1 MYSKFCTINQLK
13 DILNSEKEIKG
24 FNISITQTAT
34 FEILIWIENYEL
46 EDRINNYIE
55 EKTSNLE
62 YEDDQRFIEKIEFII
77 DEEVDEDNELKED
90 LLKHKIETSIY
101 PHLNSWIG
109 KKRGEKLNINAPI
122 ITFYSYKG
130 GVGRST
136 ALSIVARQLS
146 EVYDKKVAIL
156 DFDVEAPG
164 QYYLFKSE
172 SAAKYGIIDYLR
184 HQLHLER
191 DLSEEELKNYY
202 TEINKDKGQ
211 IYLFNT
217 YGSSKNYLDKVAYV
231 DFDMFVRSKR
241 NYVDVLL
248 KNIDEMVKPD
258 VILIDSRTGFS
269 EISGIFINN
278 SDLVNVFLGFSGQND
293 FGIETILENYI
304 RNSKKPVYA
313 PNYIFNYSVL
323 PEEKSEEDYE
333 KSRNTLID
341 RTYQIMRKV
350 FGERLHD
357 PDFGENAL
365 NFNFIYRHK
374 LLENNSSKNLDD
386 FTAID
391 SFELGTENENF
402 ENIMNKYKDMII
414 SQFFN
419 GKSREF
425 KLVKNDD
432 VEEYKLIWEKII
444 QLMNIKSNDTVIEL
458 KKDDIRIILNE
469 IDYET
474 EFDEIKKDSN
484 SKEQVNSIKDRTFDI
499 ISIIAKRTFES
510 SKHLENLIMKNNES
524 LIKMLDDD
532 LKNSKINT
540 YSLAFLA
547 MIGSRL
553 NYDSIV
559 STDTGQWFYDYF
571 SDSNEIISLID
582 IISFFKKIKEICIK
596 NVDKYYDEI
605 NCRIFPMKLVCN
617 KEIYHSI
624 AEEKLERLCKKY
636 EKENLCNVIKA
647 IKATKEIEF
656 PINSYEF
663 VVKVGKSIIGEE
675 KNEVGMEHVDLLIE
689 LGVLEKKNEELNMKP
704 IYLEAFGKRSS
715 KYIFK

>member
-1 MYSKFCTINQLK
+1 MYCKFCTIEQLE

-62 YEDDQRFIEKIEFII
+62 YEEDQKFIEKIEFIT

-90 LLKHKIETSIY
+90 LLNHKVETSIY

-109 KKRGEKLNINAPI
+109 KKQGKKLNINAPI

-146 EVYDKKVAIL
+146 EVYDKKVAVL

-164 QYYLFKSE
+164 QYYLFESD
-172 SAAKYGIIDYLR
+172 SAARYGIIDYLR

-191 DLSEEELKNYY
+191 NLKEDELKNYY

-231 DFDMFVRSKR
+231 DFDMFVRSNR

-248 KNIDEMVKPD
+248 KNIDEIIKPD

-304 RNSKKPVYA
+304 RNSEKLVYA

-333 KSRNTLID
+333 KSKNALID

-386 FTAID
+386 FTAVD
-391 SFELGTENENF
+391 SFDFQENEKYEKFLEKKRNTMLSQILNKDSLNF
-402 ENIMNKYKDMII
+402 KI
-414 SQFFN
+414 
-419 GKSREF
+419 
-425 KLVKNDD
+425 LKNDD
-432 VEEYKLIWEKII
+432 IEEYKLIWEKII
-444 QLMNIKSNDTVIEL
+444 ELMNIKSNKNSFIEL
-458 KKDDIRIILNE
+458 KKDDIRIILKE

-474 EFDEIKKDSN
+474 QLDKIKKESN
-484 SKEQVNSIKDRTFDI
+484 SKDQVDSIKYSTFDI
-499 ISIIAKRTFES
+499 ISVISKRILTS
-510 SKHLENLIMKNNES
+510 SKHLESLIMKHNKDF
-524 LIKMLDDD
+524 IKMLEDD
-532 LKNSKINT
+532 LKNSKFDK
-540 YSLAFLA
+540 YSIVFIA
-547 MIGSRL
+547 MTGKRL
-553 NYDSIV
+553 NDNSIV
-559 STDTGQWFYDYF
+559 STGTGKWFRDYF
-571 SDSNEIISLID
+571 SDSNELISLID
-582 IISFFKKIKEICIK
+582 IFSFFMKIKEICI
-596 NVDKYYDEI
+596 NNIDKYYNEI
-605 NCRIFPMKLVCN
+605 NHRLFPMDLLCT

-636 EKENLCNVIKA
+636 EKEELCNFIKA

-663 VVKVGKSIIGEE
+663 IVKVGNSMGNE
-675 KNEVGMEHVDLLIE
+675 KNEVIMKHIDLLVE
-689 LGVLEKKNEELNMKP
+689 LGVLERKNEDLNMKP
-704 IYLEAFGKRSS
+704 IYLEAFDKRNS
-715 KYIFK
+715 KYIFR

>member
-532 LKNSKINT
+532 LKNSKINK